1 MDDPNVSVERKKEL
15 LKDAIKYSCLRKPP
29 ILSLL
34 SPLPS
39 PPLPSPPSRYQEQY
53 KFEAMRGK
61 GVDRH
66 LFGLY
71 IVAKWLKMDPMPEI
85 FTDKVKMQS

>member
-39 PPLPSPPSRYQEQY
+39 PPSRYQEQY
-53 KFEAMRGK
+53 KFEAMRGM

>member
-1 MDDPNVSVERKKEL
+1 
-15 LKDAIKYSCLRKPP
+15 
-29 ILSLL
+29 
-34 SPLPS
+34 
-39 PPLPSPPSRYQEQY
+39 
-53 KFEAMRGK
+53 MRGM

-85 FTDKVKMQS
+85 FEDEVNQFNIAEVDFVITTLANISSIIIFHFFLARLFS